1 MIDLAIGM
9 PDKDFTLVLGCNKEN
24 EYTVFNSIP
33 INILIFERIGG
44 EWDEGRR
51 KTFCLLVFFL
61 YCYIFTN
68 VFLTS

>member
-44 EWDEGRR
+44 EWDD
-51 KTFCLLVFFL
+51 LLSSRFFL
-61 YCYIFTN
+61 YCHIFTM
-68 VFLTS
+68 FF